1 MRVLVT
7 GAGGFLGRHLVERLL
22 ARGDA
27 VTAVD
32 LDPAGLA
39 DGADAVA
46 ADVTDEGAMARA
58 AEGAEAVIHAAA
70 VTGLWAR
77 DPGLFERVNHHG
89 TRTVLA
95 AANAGRIAVLGR
107 PDLTDG
113 VPDLAPGDGPAV
125 NLAGFM
131 ARLPAGTRLMV
142 VPVDMPTL
150 DPAVLRL
157 LAVQARGGVPRGKIL
172 PAALTVPA
180 GPVAPRGNALRDLW
194 AALDLTEIDLP
205 SDLSLANI
213 NTPEDLSVLAAEAAP
228 WT

>member
-1 MRVLVT
+1 VSFRHEKTDPLLGVVL
-7 GAGGFLGRHLVERLL
+7 AGGRSRRMGR
-22 ARGDA
+22 DK
-27 VTAVD
+27 
-32 LDPAGLA
+32 AGLDWLGQTWLDCA
-39 DGADAVA
+39 
-46 ADVTDEGAMARA
+46 
-58 AEGAEAVIHAAA
+58 
-70 VTGLWAR
+70 
-77 DPGLFERVNHHG
+77 
-89 TRTVLA
+89 RTVLT